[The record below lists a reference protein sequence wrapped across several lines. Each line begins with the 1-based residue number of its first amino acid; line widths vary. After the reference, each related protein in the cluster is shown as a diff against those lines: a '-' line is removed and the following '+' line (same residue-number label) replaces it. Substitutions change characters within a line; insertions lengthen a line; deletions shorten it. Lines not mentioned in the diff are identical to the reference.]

1 MPNPFAN
8 TGGGPGGADDGFLGL
23 DSGNFWSRFGLPTPG
38 AGQNESN
45 QPMGPADITGPEIGS
60 PSSELEPTMPDTNSA
75 SAPLDALYSMIGMS
89 PLQADSMG
97 RYNLTDDQKQSSSKH
112 ALAGTLGAAAKV
124 MFGTGGVD
132 QMVNAGVGY
141 GDRRDA
147 SLDKFS
153 ATNKAD
159 YDTKVDMALK
169 GSNLLRQQTVIEAE
183 QEKLKEIMDQKE
195 FGAHWAETMQPV
207 WEKYANKVAEIDP
220 DKAKEYAA
228 TLTMVKAKAL
238 SGDMAGATLM
248 FDTATKAMV
257 PGQWEEDIKEDIVR
271 AQFAKSAE
279 FSSFAEADKALQQAM
294 PGWKMGMVQGKPVP
308 MSPADQQREANAIDV
323 LAAQASNYREQNG
336 GYAMQNTIVRAQ
348 IAENKRISELA
359 QKGSGALKEALE
371 LAGTSGDKPNEVAAR
386 ANAQQAFGEYIPYLQ
401 SAGALGNDPSKYMDV
416 LKVLVTN
423 PGRLQ
428 QAIANGARSM
438 STVYQTYGD
447 PNGGGQQNPA
457 QRAGAG
463 PAPQGGQ
470 ANLGA
475 LMAKLNEG
483 IASIGM
489 PGGADPAELL
499 DSINMIPDPGA
510 REAAKKAVADK
521 LAGKNPTRV
530 YAAGGQGAYRVQGN
544 SSAQ

>member
-23 DSGNFWSRFGLPTPG
+23 DSGNFWSRFGLPTPA
-38 AGQNESN
+38 AGQNESS
-45 QPMGPADITGPEIGS
+45 QPMGPVDITGPEIGS
-60 PSSELEPTMPDTNSA
+60 PGSELEPTMPDTNSP
-75 SAPLDALYSMIGMS
+75 SAPLDALYSMIGMA
-89 PLQADSMG
+89 PLQADTMG
-97 RYNLTDDQKQSSSKH
+97 RYNLTDDQRKSSSRG
-112 ALAGTLGAAAKV
+112 ALADTLGAAAKV

-132 QMVNAGVGY
+132 QMIDTGVNFGN
-141 GDRRDA
+141 RRDA
-147 SLDKFS
+147 SLDRFS

-159 YDTKVDMALK
+159 YDTKVDMAIK
-169 GSNLLRQQTVIEAE
+169 GSNLLRQQTLVESE

-257 PGQWEEDIKEDIVR
+257 PGKWEEDIKEDIVR

-336 GYAMQNTIVRAQ
+336 GYAMQNTIVRSQ
-348 IAENKRISELA
+348 IAENKRIAELA
-359 QKGSGALKEALE
+359 QKGSGALKKALE

-438 STVYQTYGD
+438 SAVYQTYGD
-447 PNGGGQQNPA
+447 PTGGGQPNPA
-457 QRAGAG
+457 QMAGAG
-463 PAPQGGQ
+463 GQQGQMTDAAMRGKLLIGISR
-470 ANLGA
+470 LGT
-475 LMAKLNEG
+475 
-483 IASIGM
+483 
-489 PGGADPAELL
+489 PGGPSLEEIKSSLGMMGHAGMKSEVEKALAE
-499 DSINMIPDPGA
+499 
-510 REAAKKAVADK
+510 K
-521 LAGKNPTRV
+521 LK
-530 YAAGGQGAYRVQGN
+530 Q
-544 SSAQ
+544 SSQTATF

>member
-45 QPMGPADITGPEIGS
+45 QPMGPMDITGPEIGS
-60 PSSELEPTMPDTNSA
+60 PGSELEPTMPETNSPA
-75 SAPLDALYSMIGMS
+75 APLDALYSMIGMA
-89 PLQADSMG
+89 PLQADTMG
-97 RYNLTDDQKQSSSKH
+97 RYNLTDDQKKSSSRG
-112 ALAGTLGAAAKV
+112 ALADTLGAAAKV

-132 QMVNAGVGY
+132 QMIDTGVNFGN
-141 GDRRDA
+141 RRDA
-147 SLDKFS
+147 SLDRFS

-159 YDTKVDMALK
+159 YDIKVDMAIK
-169 GSNLLRQQTVIEAE
+169 GSNLLRQQTLIEAE

-248 FDTATKAMV
+248 YDTATKAMV

-271 AQFAKSAE
+271 AQFARSAE

-294 PGWKMGMVQGKPVP
+294 PGWKMGMVAGKPVP

-323 LAAQASNYREQNG
+323 LAAQASNYREQNS
-336 GYAMQNTIVRAQ
+336 GYAMQNNIIKAQ
-348 IAENKRISELA
+348 IAENKRIAELA
-359 QKGSGALKEALE
+359 QRGSGELLEALQ
-371 LAGTSGDKPNEVAAR
+371 LAGVSGDKPNEIAAQ
-386 ANAQQAFGEYIPYLQ
+386 AKAQQAFGQYVPYLQ
-401 SAGALGNDPSKYMDV
+401 AAGALGQNPANFQKEISV
-416 LKVLVTN
+416 LATN
-423 PGRLQ
+423 PQRLA
-428 QAIANGARSM
+428 QALAIGARSM

-447 PNGGGQQNPA
+447 PSGGQPSPA
-457 QRAGAG
+457 QQAGAG
-463 PAPQGGQ
+463 PSPQGQGAQNPGAQLGLIEQGLRTLRSPIGPEFDKFQRAISMISHQATKAQAQKMLDDRVAALTSNTGGQ
-470 ANLGA
+470 A
-475 LMAKLNEG
+475 
-483 IASIGM
+483 
-489 PGGADPAELL
+489 GGF
-499 DSINMIPDPGA
+499 
-510 REAAKKAVADK
+510 
-521 LAGKNPTRV
+521 
-530 YAAGGQGAYRVQGN
+530 
-544 SSAQ
+544 